1 MMDFRRLR
9 YFVAVYEE
17 GSISRAAE
25 RENVAQPALSVHIRQ
40 LEAEMSVRLFE
51 RSAQGVQATPA
62 GRHFYKLCNGLL
74 RDLASARQEMLDF
87 GGTIAGAIR
96 VGLMPTICRGPLAKI
111 LVDYTSAYPKVE
123 IEIVEAYS
131 GTLADRVV
139 AGELDLAVC
148 NRPAPQTNLTMRLL
162 FSDRVLLVSGAARPR
177 QPWVP
182 CRLDAIDGLK
192 LVLPS
197 AHHSLR
203 RILDRQIKAGTIRP
217 ARVIEVDGLG
227 ATMEFV
233 GESDWSTMLPSA
245 AVIKDRSSGR
255 FILNPIASP
264 HLTSDIYVMH
274 RPDQPLSLPA
284 QRIVQMIHAEL
295 LAVPGKYGL

>member
-1 MMDFRRLR
+1 M
-9 YFVAVYEE
+9 
-17 GSISRAAE
+17 
-25 RENVAQPALSVHIRQ
+25 
-40 LEAEMSVRLFE
+40 
-51 RSAQGVQATPA
+51 QATPA

-197 AHHSLR
+197 AHHSCGASSTAR
-203 RILDRQIKAGTIRP
+203 SRP
-217 ARVIEVDGLG
+217 A
-227 ATMEFV
+227 
-233 GESDWSTMLPSA
+233 PS
-245 AVIKDRSSGR
+245 G
-255 FILNPIASP
+255 P
-264 HLTSDIYVMH
+264 
-274 RPDQPLSLPA
+274 PA
-284 QRIVQMIHAEL
+284 
-295 LAVPGKYGL
+295 